1 MKVFVFHLM
10 PYTAFDLE
18 EIERHNSAWVTLPN
32 SNYDPE
38 LGPGIYNR
46 YIDEL
51 VYADELGFDGVG
63 VNEHHQTAYGLMP
76 VPAVIAGA
84 LARETK
90 QAQITVLGRALPLL
104 NNPLTVAEEYAMIDN
119 ISGGRLIAGFVRGI
133 GAEYHS
139 WSSNPAFSHERFHE
153 AHDLIIRAWTET
165 GPIAFEGKHYEFNYV
180 NVWPRPVQTPH
191 PPVWIP
197 SQGSLETVEWASH
210 PDRRYVYLQTF
221 SPVVAVAKYLAL
233 YRECAERY
241 GYEAT
246 PDQLGWAVPI
256 HVGESDEAARRDV
269 SPHIE
274 IMRNKFLRMPFEM
287 LMPPGYTSV
296 ESFKRITQAKASIF
310 ATQTVDSLTE
320 HGMLLC
326 GSAETVRDRLLHYQ
340 REMGFNVL
348 IGLFQ
353 FGTLPG
359 EATRNSMKLFAE
371 KVLPGLREQ

>member
-1 MKVFVFHLM
+1 MKFYLFHLM
-10 PYTAFDLE
+10 PYAHLDLDYTE
-18 EIERHNSAWVTLPN
+18 KHESPWVNLPN
-32 SNYDPE
+32 AYYDPVKGHE
-38 LGPGIYNR
+38 LYNR

-76 VPAVIAGA
+76 VPAVVAGA

-90 QAQITVLGRALPLL
+90 QAQIAVLGRALPLL

-165 GPIAFEGKHYEFNYV
+165 GPFAFEGKHYEFNYV

-233 YRECAERY
+233 YRESAERH

-246 PDQLGWAVPI
+246 SDQLGWAVPI
-256 HVGESDEAARRDV
+256 HVGESDESARRDV

-340 REMGFNVL
+340 KEMGFNVL

-359 EATRNSMKLFAE
+359 DLTRNSMKLFAE
-371 KVLPGLREQ
+371 KVLPELREQ